1 MVMLIQCTF
10 LASNGN
16 SMHYFPNSPL
26 VWLTGCMYGD
36 RSSEC
41 LRESCSLYTV
51 SKRRDCCYTCADN
64 NTTPSESTTQRPNDR
79 TATFIVS
86 TRHKDTTTSNPGNVI
101 SESSPSAT
109 RRPNTLTTTFIAST
123 RHKDT
128 TTSNPGNVISESAS
142 SAPGKTLHLGFDWR
156 QLICCVRT
164 KAQISL
170 RIMQSDECLCCSLY
184 KNNITLN
191 LLVIPRHF
199 KKCGVLCYTLHSKN
213 CVRVSVR
220 SSSCPSVRL
229 SVCMSVCMS
238 VRPSVRPSAHR
249 FHSLLGAFFNQFS
262 SNLP

>member
-1 MVMLIQCTF
+1 MVTDPVNAF
-10 LASNGN
+10 GSLARYI
-16 SMHYFPNSPL
+16 H
-26 VWLTGCMYGD
+26 
-36 RSSEC
+36 
-41 LRESCSLYTV
+41 
-51 SKRRDCCYTCADN
+51 RR
-64 NTTPSESTTQRPNDR
+64 
-79 TATFIVS
+79 
-86 TRHKDTTTSNPGNVI
+86 NVI
-101 SESSPSAT
+101 IVAT
-109 RRPNTLTTTFIAST
+109 PALTTTPLLVSQQHSGRTIVQQLLLCQQGT
-123 RHKDT
+123 RIRLQ
-128 TTSNPGNVISESAS
+128 VIQAMSYQNRHRLLQV
-142 SAPGKTLHLGFDWR
+142 KRCILGFDGR

-238 VRPSVRPSAHR
+238 VRPFVRQPIVFTLCWEH
-249 FHSLLGAFFNQFS
+249 FFNQFS

>member
-1 MVMLIQCTF
+1 MF
-10 LASNGN
+10 
-16 SMHYFPNSPL
+16 
-26 VWLTGCMYGD
+26 GD
-36 RSSEC
+36 RSMAC
-41 LRESCSLYTV
+41 LRESCPSYTV
-51 SKRRDCCYTCADN
+51 SKRRKCCYTCSDN
-64 NTTPSESTTQRPNDR
+64 YTTPSESTTQRPNDR

-101 SESSPSAT
+101 SESSPSST

-142 SAPGKTLHLGFDWR
+142 SAPGKTLHLGFDGR

-199 KKCGVLCYTLHSKN
+199 KSAGYYVIPSIQKIAFD
-213 CVRVSVR
+213 
-220 SSSCPSVRL
+220 CPSVRPAVRL
-229 SVCMSVCMS
+229 SVYPSVCPS
-238 VRPSVRPSAHR
+238 VCLYVCPSVRQSIVFTLCREH
-249 FHSLLGAFFNQFS
+249 FFNRFS